1 MVSNSDVLSF
11 FKQNAGEEDVIKIL
25 LLSATKALIS
35 VAILIGAI
43 ISYFKLCEQFGFEC
57 ITLLIISV
65 TIFSMWSCS
74 RELNRVIGL
83 KIDEMS
89 LYDYKTWKYIFK
101 NLQFKRMLYFNES
114 EKVNYMQELSMLY
127 FTSVI
132 LGIVITLAL
141 VFLSTLIGLV
151 LIYFYAIIISLAVS
165 IYFPPESIITI
176 GTIITS
182 VILMSALFIK
192 LKWKKIW
199 IDEFNW
205 NLAAWCV
212 CVAVIITMISF
223 ITGFAIRR
231 IAGFI
236 GIEYTGI
243 LVISYIAITTMYV
256 YLDLK
261 QWLDN
266 KEANRIAQ
274 EKFNKEE
281 SDENPSNT

>member
-1 MVSNSDVLSF
+1 
-11 FKQNAGEEDVIKIL
+11 
-25 LLSATKALIS
+25 
-35 VAILIGAI
+35 
-43 ISYFKLCEQFGFEC
+43 
-57 ITLLIISV
+57 
-65 TIFSMWSCS
+65 
-74 RELNRVIGL
+74 
-83 KIDEMS
+83 
-89 LYDYKTWKYIFK
+89 
-101 NLQFKRMLYFNES
+101 MLYFNES
-114 EKVNYMQELSMLY
+114 EKVNYNYIQELPILY

-132 LGIVITLAL
+132 IGVVITWAL

-151 LIYFYAIIISLAVS
+151 LIYLYAIIISLAVS
-165 IYFPPESIITI
+165 IYFPPESIITM
-176 GTIITS
+176 GTIVTS

-199 IDEFNW
+199 IDGFNL
-205 NLAAWCV
+205 NLAAWCI

-236 GIEYTGI
+236 GVEYTEI
-243 LVISYIAITTMYV
+243 LVISYIAITAMYV

-274 EKFNKEE
+274 EKFDKEE
-281 SDENPSNT
+281 LEKEKSDETPSNT

>member
-43 ISYFKLCEQFGFEC
+43 ISYFKLCEQFGFEY
-57 ITLLIISV
+57 ITLLIISII
-65 TIFSMWSCS
+65 IFSMWYCS
-74 RELNRVIGL
+74 RELSRTIGI
-83 KIDEMS
+83 KFNEIDIFH
-89 LYDYKTWKYIFK
+89 YKTWKYIFE
-101 NLQFKRMLYFNES
+101 NLQFKQMLYFNES
-114 EKVNYMQELSMLY
+114 EKRNNLQELSMLY
-127 FTSVI
+127 FASVI
-132 LGIVITLAL
+132 VGVVITLTL

-151 LIYFYAIIISLAVS
+151 LIYLYAIIISLAVS
-165 IYFPPESIITI
+165 IYFPPESIISI

-182 VILMSALFIK
+182 VVLMSALFIK

-199 IDEFNW
+199 IDKFNW

-236 GIEYTGI
+236 GIEYTEI
-243 LVISYIAITTMYV
+243 LVISYIAITAMYV

-266 KEANRIAQ
+266 KEAKRIAKELR
-274 EKFNKEE
+274 EKE
-281 SDENPSNT
+281 SDETPSNT